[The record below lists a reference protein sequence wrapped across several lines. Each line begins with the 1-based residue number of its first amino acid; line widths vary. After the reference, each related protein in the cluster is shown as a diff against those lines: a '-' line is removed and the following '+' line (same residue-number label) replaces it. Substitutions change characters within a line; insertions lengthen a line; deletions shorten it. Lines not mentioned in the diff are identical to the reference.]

1 MGRGSQGDLAAT
13 SQPRSAKVL
22 DGEPL
27 MIPLCGGHTAPQA
40 GRGKHD
46 DDAPRPGP
54 APSMVGRVTGHG
66 LGASQPREKDQI
78 DPSTDCIKGVME

>member
-1 MGRGSQGDLAAT
+1 MGRGSQRDIAAT

-27 MIPLCGGHTAPQA
+27 MIPLCGSHTVSQA

-46 DDAPRPGP
+46 ADAPRPGP
-54 APSMVGRVTGHG
+54 APVNGRTGMAWAHRNPG
-66 LGASQPREKDQI
+66 RK
-78 DPSTDCIKGVME
+78 TR